1 MLQRSM
7 ALGLGRI
14 SRRMPPMLLL
24 TSTLVL
30 VGLVA
35 AHIATRVAM
44 NRGTPPQMPQGLHG
58 S

>member
-1 MLQRSM
+1 
-7 ALGLGRI
+7 
-14 SRRMPPMLLL
+14 MLLL

-44 NRGTPPQMPQGLHG
+44 NRETFPTMPKGLHG

>member
-1 MLQRSM
+1 
-7 ALGLGRI
+7 
-14 SRRMPPMLLL
+14 MPPMLLL

-44 NRGTPPQMPQGLHG
+44 DHGTFPKMPQGLHG